1 MQLAISIL
9 FFLYICIMRSILK
22 NIFLPILVVTICYS
36 QIGVLMYEVYCHC
49 KKEASYHLH
58 LAVNEC
64 SESHMLAA
72 DNVSC
77 CSANKCTLPDKEN
90 KPCSEKD
97 IKLLKLEIAK
107 NLVENNPELD
117 VFHYSGSVLLFF
129 NNSIRTQIGSC
140 IQTNAPPN
148 TELKKSI
155 FTKHTL
161 PFIQSF
167 LC

>member
-1 MQLAISIL
+1 
-9 FFLYICIMRSILK
+9 MRTILK

-36 QIGVLMYEVYCHC
+36 QIGVLMYKVYCHC

-64 SESHMLAA
+64 SESHMLTA
-72 DNVSC
+72 DNTSC
-77 CSANKCTLPDKEN
+77 CSANKCALPDKEN

-107 NLVENNPELD
+107 NLVENNSELD
-117 VFHYSGSVLLFF
+117 VFNYSGSAFLIF
-129 NNSIRTQIGSC
+129 NNSIQTQTRSC
-140 IQTNAPPN
+140 IYANAPPN
-148 TELKKSI
+148 TEFKKSVLAR
-155 FTKHTL
+155 HTL

>member
-1 MQLAISIL
+1 LHLAISIL
-9 FFLYICIMRSILK
+9 FFLYICYMKIILK
-22 NIFLPILVVTICYS
+22 NIFLTILVVAICYS

-72 DNVSC
+72 DNISC

-107 NLVENNPELD
+107 DLVENNVELD
-117 VFHYSGSVLLFF
+117 FFKHSSSLFAF
-129 NNSIRTQIGSC
+129 INNPIRIQTRSC
-140 IQTNAPPN
+140 IQANAPPN
-148 TELKKSI
+148 TELKKSV

>member
-1 MQLAISIL
+1 
-9 FFLYICIMRSILK
+9 MRTILK

-72 DNVSC
+72 DNISC
-77 CSANKCTLPDKEN
+77 CSSNKCALTDKEN

-107 NLVENNPELD
+107 NLVEKNFELD
-117 VFHYSGSVLLFF
+117 VFNPSSILFTAF
-129 NNSIRTQIGSC
+129 NNPNLSQIRSC
-140 IQTNAPPN
+140 IQSNAPPN
-148 TELKKSI
+148 TELKKSV

>member
-1 MQLAISIL
+1 
-9 FFLYICIMRSILK
+9 MRTMLK

-64 SESHMLAA
+64 SESHVLAA
-72 DNVSC
+72 DKVSC
-77 CSANKCTLPDKEN
+77 CSANKCALPDKEN

-107 NLVENNPELD
+107 NLVENNFELD
-117 VFHYSGSVLLFF
+117 DFNYSGSAFLIF
-129 NNSIRTQIGSC
+129 NNSIQTQIRSC
-140 IQTNAPPN
+140 IHANAPPN
-148 TELKKSI
+148 TELKKSV
-155 FTKHTL
+155 FARYTL